1 METLFFEVCFLEYT
15 LQIGGYNNIYQS
27 TLLVMSSKTQNF
39 LGQGGGSPEKLR
51 NFYKVTE
58 LLLSQFGLECSSP
71 PPSVTLDSTFI
82 GVEFEVFLCIPGH
95 ILASFSQLCLLFL
108 SSLFSAPTPEI

>member
-39 LGQGGGSPEKLR
+39 LGQGGGEPRKI
-51 NFYKVTE
+51 KE
-58 LLLSQFGLECSSP
+58 LLQGHRAP
-71 PPSVTLDSTFI
+71 PVTVRSRM
-82 GVEFEVFLCIPGH
+82 
-95 ILASFSQLCLLFL
+95 
-108 SSLFSAPTPEI
+108 

>member
-39 LGQGGGSPEKLR
+39 LGQGGGAQK
-51 NFYKVTE
+51 N
-58 LLLSQFGLECSSP
+58 
-71 PPSVTLDSTFI
+71 
-82 GVEFEVFLCIPGH
+82 
-95 ILASFSQLCLLFL
+95 
-108 SSLFSAPTPEI
+108 